1 MKMNYLVIVEVQYVD
16 ESKPVKA
23 MYDATSEDDAIS
35 KFHLQMGKYIN
46 VDNVASVNVIAKNN
60 VGGIYKNE
68 YWKAYEE
75 PTPVPEVDAGVDVNA
90 E

>member
-16 ESKPVKA
+16 GAKPVKA
-23 MYDATSEDDAIS
+23 MYDATSEDDALN
-35 KFHLQMGKYIN
+35 KFYSQMGKYVN

-60 VGGIYKNE
+60 IGGIYKNE
-68 YWKAYEE
+68 YWKVYEE
-75 PTPVPEVDAGVDVNA
+75 PTPVPEVDVNA